1 MSKKSESRGKQF
13 RWSKPMERVLL
24 EVLADE
30 VKIGNRPNNTFR
42 TSSFNRVSSV
52 IFEKFNIECS
62 SDHVEHHLRTV
73 KTAWGIIAQL
83 RDKSGFGWDDNMK
96 MIIAS
101 PTVYTEHVQAH
112 PTHEKYLNKKIEMY
126 EEIALV
132 VNKDR
137 AKGNFAKSFNDVD
150 LDIEPINSDADIA
163 IEDISKDKNAGKQ
176 SASSSET
183 FAQPRRHRKRGRD
196 THDEESDIKTISEK
210 LGQVADAITRLTWDR
225 LDVQALHDELMKME
239 GFDEAFLGEAFD
251 YLVEHERLGKAFMA
265 KSINLRR
272 IWLEDFS
279 SHKF

>member
-1 MSKKSESRGKQF
+1 
-13 RWSKPMERVLL
+13 MERVLL
-24 EVLADE
+24 EVLVDE

-52 IFEKFNIECS
+52 IFEKFNVECS

-73 KTAWGIIAQL
+73 KTAWGILAQL

-112 PTHEKYLNKKIEMY
+112 PTHEKYLNKKIE
-126 EEIALV
+126 LP
-132 VNKDR
+132 
-137 AKGNFAKSFNDVD
+137 
-150 LDIEPINSDADIA
+150 DIEPINSDDDIA

-183 FAQPRRHRKRGRD
+183 STQPRRHRKRGRD
-196 THDEESDIKTISEK
+196 THDEESDIKSISEK

-225 LDVQALHDELMKME
+225 LNVQALHDELMKME
-239 GFDEAFLGEAFD
+239 GFDEAFLGSAFD
-251 YLVEHERLGKAFMA
+251 YLVEHERLGKAFTA
-265 KSINLRR
+265 KNVNL
-272 IWLEDFS
+272 
-279 SHKF
+279 

>member
-1 MSKKSESRGKQF
+1 
-13 RWSKPMERVLL
+13 MEHVLL

-52 IFEKFNIECS
+52 IFEKFNVECS

-83 RDKSGFGWDDNMK
+83 QDKSGFGWDDNMK

-101 PTVYTEHVQAH
+101 PTVYTDHVQGH

-126 EEIALV
+126 DEIALV

-150 LDIEPINSDADIA
+150 LEARPAIEPINSDDDVAT
-163 IEDISKDKNAGKQ
+163 EDISKDKNVGKQ

-183 FAQPRRHRKRGRD
+183 SAQPRRHRKRGQ
-196 THDEESDIKTISEK
+196 K

-225 LDVQALHDELMKME
+225 LNVQALHDELMKTE
-239 GFDEAFLGEAFD
+239 GFDVAFLGEAFD
-251 YLVEHERLGKAFMA
+251 YLVEQEWLGKAFMA